1 MMNCKI
7 NLNLNFNDEITDDI
21 KTPIVANINVVATM
35 ASNNIITDAVEA
47 VQLLKLLKLQK
58 LLLL

>member
-21 KTPIVANINVVATM
+21 ETPIVANINVVATM

-47 VQLLKLLKLQK
+47 VQLLKLN
-58 LLLL
+58 